1 MAIHVVKGEDFHSK
15 FTSYTTCRLAGRMA
29 IHVVKGEDFHSK
41 FTSYTTCRLDV
52 LEWEAVELYLE
63 ICFREAAFGEGVS
76 VYGQDH

>member
-1 MAIHVVKGEDFHSK
+1 MAIH
-15 FTSYTTCRLAGRMA
+15 A
-29 IHVVKGEDFHSK
+29 VKGEDFHSK